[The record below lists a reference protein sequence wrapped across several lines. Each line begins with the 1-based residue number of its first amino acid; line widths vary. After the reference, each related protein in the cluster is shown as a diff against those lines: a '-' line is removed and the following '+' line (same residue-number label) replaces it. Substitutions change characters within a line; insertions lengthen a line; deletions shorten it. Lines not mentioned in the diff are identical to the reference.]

1 MLTGLNNDIYLQVG
15 LITTIGVSAKNAIL
29 IVEFAEERMREGMT
43 AFDAAIVAARMR
55 LRPILMTSLA
65 FIFGVMPLAI
75 STGAG
80 AGGQNAI
87 GRAVVGGMLS
97 ATVLGIFFIPMFFVV
112 VRSLFARGKTQE
124 AATTPTDPSASN
136 SAPQGA

>member
-1 MLTGLNNDIYLQVG
+1 
-15 LITTIGVSAKNAIL
+15 VSAKNAIL
-29 IVEFAEERMREGMT
+29 IVEFAEERVLGGMN
-43 AFDAAIVAARMR
+43 AFDAAIEAARLR

-87 GRAVVGGMLS
+87 GRAVVGGMFS
-97 ATVLGIFFIPMFFVV
+97 ATVLAIFFVPMFFVV
-112 VRSLFARGKTQE
+112 VSRLFNHGQE
-124 AATTPTDPSASN
+124 DKNKPCLNKDVEPEGGNKSSDGGV
-136 SAPQGA
+136 APQGA